1 MNTRIG
7 LAFLTSLLAP
17 LTAVTAGDGV
27 PAARDTLSPS
37 AKDALPSSAKDALP
51 PPAKGALPPS
61 AKGALPPSAKEALPP
76 SAKQIIQPSPKSGKG
91 IIPVSP
97 QSHQGRWTLGAG
109 VSWRDIGE
117 IGFRTGISGFTVPS
131 LFQPSSSPVPGI
143 GPEEGPAV
151 RIYDNGFVRPD
162 ARATRTTDYGYNELG
177 QIQGDTLSFTASGG
191 ELQEVSRSST
201 ASVTGWNDGA
211 DQVSAPYVKLRYLG
225 DLGKGWSAGPSINV
239 SFAEINGSR
248 RGLNTISASEQMD
261 TFDITATD
269 VYDISGLDLP
279 REVPYTG
286 APNIVAPLVP
296 NQPLVGSRLFT
307 PTLRTSDIALWNDTI
322 DESLD
327 LDTWSLAFGAE
338 ASYRFDN
345 RFYASLGA
353 GIALNVASWKATRS
367 NQLLQQINNGSPV
380 VIDSS
385 SAGNIG
391 SSILW
396 GFYLQASAEYQL
408 NESWSLEVNLRHDH
422 TEDLNGSVGG
432 SVFDVDLSG
441 FSAGLGLG
449 YSF

>member
-17 LTAVTAGDGV
+17 LSAINAGDGV
-27 PAARDTLSPS
+27 PAAQDTLSPS
-37 AKDALPSSAKDALP
+37 
-51 PPAKGALPPS
+51 AKGALPPS
-61 AKGALPPSAKEALPP
+61 AKGALPPSAKDALPP
-76 SAKQIIQPSPKSGKG
+76 SAKDALPPSAKDALPPSGKQVIQPSPKSGKG

-97 QSHQGRWTLGAG
+97 RSHQGRWTLGAG
-109 VSWRDIGE
+109 ISWRDIGE
-117 IGFRTGISGFTVPS
+117 VGFRTGISGFTVPS

-143 GPEEGPAV
+143 GPAEGPAS

-162 ARATRTTDYGYNELG
+162 ARSTRTTDYGYDELG
-177 QIQGDTLSFTASGG
+177 QVQGNTLSFTASGG
-191 ELQEVSRSST
+191 ERQEVNRSST
-201 ASVTGWNDGA
+201 ASATGWNDGA

-225 DLGKGWSAGPSINV
+225 DLGNGWSAGPSINV

-296 NQPLVGSRLFT
+296 NQPLVGSRIFT

-353 GIALNVASWKATRS
+353 GIS
-367 NQLLQQINNGSPV
+367 
-380 VIDSS
+380 
-385 SAGNIG
+385 
-391 SSILW
+391 
-396 GFYLQASAEYQL
+396 
-408 NESWSLEVNLRHDH
+408 
-422 TEDLNGSVGG
+422 
-432 SVFDVDLSG
+432 
-441 FSAGLGLG
+441 
-449 YSF
+449 

>member
-7 LAFLTSLLAP
+7 LAFVTSLLAP
-17 LTAVTAGDGV
+17 LSAITAGDGV
-27 PAARDTLSPS
+27 SAAKDALSPS
-37 AKDALPSSAKDALP
+37 AKDAFPPSAKDAF
-51 PPAKGALPPS
+51 PPS
-61 AKGALPPSAKEALPP
+61 AKDAFPPSAKDAFPP
-76 SAKQIIQPSPKSGKG
+76 SAKQVIQPSPKSSKD
-91 IIPVSP
+91 IVPVP
-97 QSHQGRWTLGAG
+97 TQSSLGRWTIGAG
-109 VSWRDIGE
+109 VSWRNIGE
-117 IGFRTGISGFTVPS
+117 IGFRTGISDFTIPG
-131 LFQPSSSPVPGI
+131 LFQPSSIPVPGI
-143 GPEEGPAV
+143 GPAEGPAD

-191 ELQEVSRSST
+191 ENQEVTRSSSAT
-201 ASVTGWNDGA
+201 QTEWNEDA
-211 DQVSAPYVKLRYLG
+211 DRVSAPYLKLSYQS
-225 DLGKGWSAGPSINV
+225 DLGSGWTAGPSINV

-248 RGLNTISASEQMD
+248 RGLNTISAREQMD

-269 VYDISGLDLP
+269 IYDVSGLDLP

-286 APNIVAPLVP
+286 APNIVAPLIP
-296 NQPLVGSRLFT
+296 NQPVAGSRLFT
-307 PTLRTSDIALWNDTI
+307 PTLRTSDLALWNDTI
-322 DESLD
+322 DETLD

-353 GIALNVASWKATRS
+353 GFALNAASWKATRS
-367 NQLLQQINNGSPV
+367 NQLLQQINNGDPV

-385 SAGNIG
+385 SADNIG

-396 GFYLQASAEYQL
+396 GFYLQASAGYQL

-422 TEDLNGSVGG
+422 TEDLSGSVGG
-432 SVFDVDLSG
+432 SSFDVDLSG

>member
-7 LAFLTSLLAP
+7 LAFVTSLLAP
-17 LTAVTAGDGV
+17 LSAITAGDGV
-27 PAARDTLSPS
+27 SAAKDALSPS
-37 AKDALPSSAKDALP
+37 AKDAFPPSAKDAF
-51 PPAKGALPPS
+51 PPS
-61 AKGALPPSAKEALPP
+61 AKDAFPP
-76 SAKQIIQPSPKSGKG
+76 SAKQVIQPSPKSSKD
-91 IIPVSP
+91 IVPVP
-97 QSHQGRWTLGAG
+97 TQSSLGRWTIGAG
-109 VSWRDIGE
+109 VSWRNIGE
-117 IGFRTGISGFTVPS
+117 IGFRTGISDFTIPG
-131 LFQPSSSPVPGI
+131 LFQPSSIPVPGI
-143 GPEEGPAV
+143 GPAEGPAD

-191 ELQEVSRSST
+191 ENQEVTRSSSAAQT
-201 ASVTGWNDGA
+201 EWNEDA
-211 DQVSAPYVKLRYLG
+211 DRVSAPYLKLSYQS
-225 DLGKGWSAGPSINV
+225 DLGSGWTAGPSINV

-248 RGLNTISASEQMD
+248 RGLNTISAREQMD

-269 VYDISGLDLP
+269 IYDVSGLDLP

-286 APNIVAPLVP
+286 APNIVAPLIP
-296 NQPLVGSRLFT
+296 NQPVAGSRLFT
-307 PTLRTSDIALWNDTI
+307 PTLRTSDLALWNDTI
-322 DESLD
+322 DETLD

-353 GIALNVASWKATRS
+353 GFALNAASWKATRS
-367 NQLLQQINNGSPV
+367 NQLLQQINNGDPV

-385 SAGNIG
+385 SADIIG

-396 GFYLQASAEYQL
+396 GFYLQASAGYQL

-422 TEDLNGSVGG
+422 TEDLSGSVGG
-432 SVFDVDLSG
+432 SSFDVDLSG

>member
-1 MNTRIG
+1 M
-7 LAFLTSLLAP
+7 
-17 LTAVTAGDGV
+17 
-27 PAARDTLSPS
+27 
-37 AKDALPSSAKDALP
+37 
-51 PPAKGALPPS
+51 
-61 AKGALPPSAKEALPP
+61 
-76 SAKQIIQPSPKSGKG
+76 
-91 IIPVSP
+91 
-97 QSHQGRWTLGAG
+97 
-109 VSWRDIGE
+109 
-117 IGFRTGISGFTVPS
+117 
-131 LFQPSSSPVPGI
+131 PGI
-143 GPEEGPAV
+143 GPAEGPAD

-191 ELQEVSRSST
+191 ENQEVTRSSSAT
-201 ASVTGWNDGA
+201 QTEWNEDA
-211 DQVSAPYVKLRYLG
+211 DRVSAPYLKLSYQS
-225 DLGKGWSAGPSINV
+225 DLGSGWTAGPSINV

-248 RGLNTISASEQMD
+248 RGLNTISAREQMD

-269 VYDISGLDLP
+269 IYDVSGLDLP

-286 APNIVAPLVP
+286 APNIVAPLIP
-296 NQPLVGSRLFT
+296 NQPVAGSRLFT
-307 PTLRTSDIALWNDTI
+307 PTLRTSDLALWNDTI
-322 DESLD
+322 DETLD

-353 GIALNVASWKATRS
+353 GFALNAASWKATRS
-367 NQLLQQINNGSPV
+367 NQLLQQINNGDPV

-385 SAGNIG
+385 SADNIG

-396 GFYLQASAEYQL
+396 GFYLQASAGYQL

-422 TEDLNGSVGG
+422 TEDLSGSVGG
-432 SVFDVDLSG
+432 SSFDVDLSG

>member
-7 LAFLTSLLAP
+7 LAFVTSLLAP
-17 LTAVTAGDGV
+17 LSAITAGDGV
-27 PAARDTLSPS
+27 SAAKDALSPS
-37 AKDALPSSAKDALP
+37 AKDAFPPSAKDAF
-51 PPAKGALPPS
+51 PPS
-61 AKGALPPSAKEALPP
+61 AKDAFPP
-76 SAKQIIQPSPKSGKG
+76 SAKQVIQPSPKSSKD
-91 IIPVSP
+91 IVPVP
-97 QSHQGRWTLGAG
+97 TQSSLGRWTIGAG
-109 VSWRDIGE
+109 VSWRNIGE
-117 IGFRTGISGFTVPS
+117 IGFRTGISDFTIPG
-131 LFQPSSSPVPGI
+131 LFQPSSIPVPGI
-143 GPEEGPAV
+143 GPAEGPAD

-191 ELQEVSRSST
+191 ENQEVTRSSSAAQT
-201 ASVTGWNDGA
+201 EWNEDA
-211 DQVSAPYVKLRYLG
+211 DRVSAPYLKLSYQS
-225 DLGKGWSAGPSINV
+225 DLGSGWTAGPSINV

-248 RGLNTISASEQMD
+248 RGLNTISAREQMD

-269 VYDISGLDLP
+269 IYDVSGLDLP

-286 APNIVAPLVP
+286 APNIVAPLIP
-296 NQPLVGSRLFT
+296 NQPVAGSRLFT
-307 PTLRTSDIALWNDTI
+307 PTLRTSDLALWNDTI
-322 DESLD
+322 DETLD

-353 GIALNVASWKATRS
+353 GFALNAASWKATRS
-367 NQLLQQINNGSPV
+367 NQLLQQINNGDPV

-385 SAGNIG
+385 SADNIG

-396 GFYLQASAEYQL
+396 GFYLQASAGYQL

-422 TEDLNGSVGG
+422 TEDLSGSVGG
-432 SVFDVDLSG
+432 SSFDVDLSG

>member
-1 MNTRIG
+1 
-7 LAFLTSLLAP
+7 
-17 LTAVTAGDGV
+17 
-27 PAARDTLSPS
+27 
-37 AKDALPSSAKDALP
+37 AKDAF
-51 PPAKGALPPS
+51 
-61 AKGALPPSAKEALPP
+61 PP
-76 SAKQIIQPSPKSGKG
+76 SAKQVIQPSPKSSKD
-91 IIPVSP
+91 IVPVP
-97 QSHQGRWTLGAG
+97 TQSSLGRWTIGAG
-109 VSWRDIGE
+109 VSWRNIGE
-117 IGFRTGISGFTVPS
+117 IGFRTGISDFTIPG
-131 LFQPSSSPVPGI
+131 LFQPSSIPVPGI
-143 GPEEGPAV
+143 GPAEGPAD

-191 ELQEVSRSST
+191 ENQEVTRSSSAT
-201 ASVTGWNDGA
+201 QTEWNEDA
-211 DQVSAPYVKLRYLG
+211 DRVSAPYLKLSYQS
-225 DLGKGWSAGPSINV
+225 DLGSGWTAGPSINV

-248 RGLNTISASEQMD
+248 RGLNTISAREQMD

-269 VYDISGLDLP
+269 IYDVSGLDLP

-286 APNIVAPLVP
+286 APNIVAPLIP
-296 NQPLVGSRLFT
+296 NQPVAGSRLFT
-307 PTLRTSDIALWNDTI
+307 PTLRTSDLALWNDTI
-322 DESLD
+322 DETLD

-353 GIALNVASWKATRS
+353 GFALNAASWKATRS
-367 NQLLQQINNGSPV
+367 NQLLQQINNGDPV

-385 SAGNIG
+385 SADNIG

-396 GFYLQASAEYQL
+396 GFYLQASAGYQL

-422 TEDLNGSVGG
+422 TEDLSGSVGG
-432 SVFDVDLSG
+432 SSFDVDLSG

>member
-7 LAFLTSLLAP
+7 LAFVTSLLAP
-17 LTAVTAGDGV
+17 LSAITAGDGV
-27 PAARDTLSPS
+27 SAAKDALSPS
-37 AKDALPSSAKDALP
+37 AKDAFPPSAKDAF
-51 PPAKGALPPS
+51 PPS
-61 AKGALPPSAKEALPP
+61 AKDAFPPSAKDAFPP
-76 SAKQIIQPSPKSGKG
+76 SAKQVIQPSPKSSKD
-91 IIPVSP
+91 IIPVP
-97 QSHQGRWTLGAG
+97 TQSSLGRWTLGAG
-109 VSWRDIGE
+109 VSWRNIGE
-117 IGFRTGISGFTVPS
+117 IGFRTGISDFTIPG
-131 LFQPSSSPVPGI
+131 LFQPSSIPVPGI
-143 GPEEGPAV
+143 GPAEGPAD

-177 QIQGDTLSFTASGG
+177 QIQGSTLSFTASGG
-191 ELQEVSRSST
+191 ENQEVTRSST
-201 ASVTGWNDGA
+201 AAETGWNEDA
-211 DQVSAPYVKLRYLG
+211 DQVSAPYLKLSYQG
-225 DLGKGWSAGPSINV
+225 DLGNGWTAGPSINV

-248 RGLNTISASEQMD
+248 RGLNTISAREQMD

-269 VYDISGLDLP
+269 IYDISGLDLP

-296 NQPLVGSRLFT
+296 NQPVAGSRLLT
-307 PTLRTSDIALWNDTI
+307 PTLRTSDLALWNDTI

-345 RFYASLGA
+345 RFYASVGA
-353 GIALNVASWKATRS
+353 GFALNAASWKATRS
-367 NQLLQQINNGSPV
+367 NQLLQQINNGDPV

-385 SAGNIG
+385 SADNIG

-396 GFYLQASAEYQL
+396 GFYLQASAGYQL

-422 TEDLNGSVGG
+422 TEDLSGSVGG
-432 SVFDVDLSG
+432 SSFDVDLSG

>member
-7 LAFLTSLLAP
+7 LAFVTSLLAP
-17 LTAVTAGDGV
+17 LSAITAGDGV
-27 PAARDTLSPS
+27 SAAKDALSPS
-37 AKDALPSSAKDALP
+37 AKDAFPPSAKDAF
-51 PPAKGALPPS
+51 
-61 AKGALPPSAKEALPP
+61 PP
-76 SAKQIIQPSPKSGKG
+76 SAKQVIQPSPKSSKD
-91 IIPVSP
+91 IVPVP
-97 QSHQGRWTLGAG
+97 TQSSLGRWTIGAG
-109 VSWRDIGE
+109 VSWRNIGE
-117 IGFRTGISGFTVPS
+117 IGFRTGISDFTIPG
-131 LFQPSSSPVPGI
+131 LFQPSSIPVPGI
-143 GPEEGPAV
+143 GPAEGPAD

-191 ELQEVSRSST
+191 ENQEVTRSSSAAQT
-201 ASVTGWNDGA
+201 EWNEDA
-211 DQVSAPYVKLRYLG
+211 DRVSAPYLKLSYQS
-225 DLGKGWSAGPSINV
+225 DLGSGWTAGPSINV

-248 RGLNTISASEQMD
+248 RGLNTISAREQMD

-269 VYDISGLDLP
+269 IYDVSGLDLP

-286 APNIVAPLVP
+286 APNIVAPLIP
-296 NQPLVGSRLFT
+296 NQPVAGSRLFT
-307 PTLRTSDIALWNDTI
+307 PTLRTSDLALWNDTI
-322 DESLD
+322 DETLD

-353 GIALNVASWKATRS
+353 GFALNAASWKATRS
-367 NQLLQQINNGSPV
+367 NQLLQQINNGDPV

-385 SAGNIG
+385 SADNIG

-396 GFYLQASAEYQL
+396 GFYLQASAGYQL

-422 TEDLNGSVGG
+422 TEDLSGSVGG
-432 SVFDVDLSG
+432 SSFDVDLSG

>member
-7 LAFLTSLLAP
+7 LAFVTSLLAP
-17 LTAVTAGDGV
+17 LSAITAGDGV
-27 PAARDTLSPS
+27 SAAKDALSPS
-37 AKDALPSSAKDALP
+37 AKDAFPPSAKDAF
-51 PPAKGALPPS
+51 PPS
-61 AKGALPPSAKEALPP
+61 AKDAFPPSAKDAFPP
-76 SAKQIIQPSPKSGKG
+76 SAKQVIQPSPKSSKD
-91 IIPVSP
+91 IIPVP
-97 QSHQGRWTLGAG
+97 TQSSLGRWTLGAG
-109 VSWRDIGE
+109 VSWRNIGE
-117 IGFRTGISGFTVPS
+117 IGFRTGISDFTIPG
-131 LFQPSSSPVPGI
+131 LFQPSSIPVPGI
-143 GPEEGPAV
+143 GPAEGPAD

-177 QIQGDTLSFTASGG
+177 QIQGSTLSFTASGG
-191 ELQEVSRSST
+191 ENQEVTRSST
-201 ASVTGWNDGA
+201 AAETGWNEDA
-211 DQVSAPYVKLRYLG
+211 DQVSAPYLKLSYQG
-225 DLGKGWSAGPSINV
+225 DLGNGWTAGPSINV

-248 RGLNTISASEQMD
+248 RGLNTISAREQMD

-269 VYDISGLDLP
+269 IYDISGLDLP

-296 NQPLVGSRLFT
+296 NQPVAGSRLFT
-307 PTLRTSDIALWNDTI
+307 PTLRTSDLALWNDTI

-345 RFYASLGA
+345 RFYASVGA
-353 GIALNVASWKATRS
+353 GFALNAASWKATRS
-367 NQLLQQINNGSPV
+367 NQLLQQINNGDPV

-385 SAGNIG
+385 SADNIG

-396 GFYLQASAEYQL
+396 GFYLQASAGYQL

-422 TEDLNGSVGG
+422 TEDLSGSVGG
-432 SVFDVDLSG
+432 SSFDVDLSG

>member
-7 LAFLTSLLAP
+7 LAFVTSLLAP
-17 LTAVTAGDGV
+17 LSAITAGDGV
-27 PAARDTLSPS
+27 SAAKDALSPS
-37 AKDALPSSAKDALP
+37 AKDAFPPSAKDAF
-51 PPAKGALPPS
+51 PPS
-61 AKGALPPSAKEALPP
+61 AKDAFPP
-76 SAKQIIQPSPKSGKG
+76 SAKQVIQPSPKSSKD
-91 IIPVSP
+91 IVPVP
-97 QSHQGRWTLGAG
+97 TQSSLGRWTIGAG
-109 VSWRDIGE
+109 VSWRNIGE
-117 IGFRTGISGFTVPS
+117 IGFRTGISDFTIPG
-131 LFQPSSSPVPGI
+131 LFQPSSIPVPGI
-143 GPEEGPAV
+143 GPAEGPAD

-191 ELQEVSRSST
+191 ENQEVTRSSSAT
-201 ASVTGWNDGA
+201 QTEWNEDA
-211 DQVSAPYVKLRYLG
+211 DRVSAPYLKLSYQS
-225 DLGKGWSAGPSINV
+225 DLGSGWTAGPSINV

-248 RGLNTISASEQMD
+248 RGLNTISAREQMD

-269 VYDISGLDLP
+269 IYDVSGLDLP

-286 APNIVAPLVP
+286 APNIVAPLIP
-296 NQPLVGSRLFT
+296 NQPVAGSRLFT
-307 PTLRTSDIALWNDTI
+307 PTLRTSDLALWNDTI
-322 DESLD
+322 DETLD

-353 GIALNVASWKATRS
+353 GFALNAASWKATRS
-367 NQLLQQINNGSPV
+367 NQLLQQINNGDPV

-385 SAGNIG
+385 SADNIG

-396 GFYLQASAEYQL
+396 GFYLQASAGYQL

-422 TEDLNGSVGG
+422 TEDLSGSVGG
-432 SVFDVDLSG
+432 SSFDVDLSG

>member
-7 LAFLTSLLAP
+7 LAFVTSLLAP
-17 LTAVTAGDGV
+17 LSAITAGDGV
-27 PAARDTLSPS
+27 SAAKDALSPS
-37 AKDALPSSAKDALP
+37 AKDAFPPSAKDAF
-51 PPAKGALPPS
+51 
-61 AKGALPPSAKEALPP
+61 PP
-76 SAKQIIQPSPKSGKG
+76 SAKQVIQPSPKSSKD
-91 IIPVSP
+91 IVPVP
-97 QSHQGRWTLGAG
+97 TQSSLGRWTIGAG
-109 VSWRDIGE
+109 VSWRNIGE
-117 IGFRTGISGFTVPS
+117 IGFRTGISDFTIPG
-131 LFQPSSSPVPGI
+131 LFQPSSIPVPGI
-143 GPEEGPAV
+143 GPAEGPAD

-191 ELQEVSRSST
+191 ENQEVTRSSSAT
-201 ASVTGWNDGA
+201 QTEWNEDA
-211 DQVSAPYVKLRYLG
+211 DRVSAPYLKLSYQS
-225 DLGKGWSAGPSINV
+225 DLGSGWTAGPSINV

-248 RGLNTISASEQMD
+248 RGLNTISAREQMD

-269 VYDISGLDLP
+269 IYDVSGLDLP

-286 APNIVAPLVP
+286 APNIVAPLIP
-296 NQPLVGSRLFT
+296 NQPVAGSRLFT
-307 PTLRTSDIALWNDTI
+307 PTLRTSDLALWNDTI
-322 DESLD
+322 DETLD

-353 GIALNVASWKATRS
+353 GFALNAASWKATRS
-367 NQLLQQINNGSPV
+367 NQLLQQINNGDPV

-385 SAGNIG
+385 SADNIG

-396 GFYLQASAEYQL
+396 GFYLQASAGYQL

-422 TEDLNGSVGG
+422 TEDLSGSVGG
-432 SVFDVDLSG
+432 SSFDVDLSG